1 MKTYTTKIK
10 AVMLT
15 SAIFTSSLT
24 GFSQQLGDDCS
35 NTKVLPTPA
44 LTCSQSNENINK
56 KERWYKLKTNGRA
69 LEVTITHPST
79 QSADI
84 NKIKVID
91 GDCQQP
97 LPITETSTINNDGSI
112 SVTTKDLVPGQEVFI
127 KVERDNATQGN
138 FTICV
143 KEVPYDIIPA
153 PTPPASLALV
163 KPMLAQGY
171 MVLDEKGL
179 DVDRWQ
185 VTIVQNNFIYDTLAT
200 NESEAFSNK
209 LRVVDRFALT
219 NGINY
224 FFVPYE
230 YRRKSFNE
238 VYTMNVV
245 GIGSNGERLIEET
258 NILINDENIPVDEP
272 PLDCAQCVSLVPT
285 CDVTCV
291 SGQYAYR
298 VQQFQNPNIPPS
310 TFSSRFEVHDA
321 WASFDPNASTAS
333 PYYWYIEFTK
343 FQLQCA
349 SIGVGCIAPSPNAT
363 DIVGPFNASN
373 ATYRDPA
380 GNVLSGMVVGIRKT
394 RGPWKEKIL
403 MTELLNINNSFCSST
418 IQTAYTVINDHADFY
433 IPSSNTLLPPLECVA
448 PFNAGSGSGSG
459 SGGATS
465 CFDAQPSTSPT
476 DGPSDIMNAVISAT
490 LNCLCTQQGLA
501 SGFCDNMPTGIGEDP
516 IYPWLEL
523 IDRLIIADLNDP
535 NKPPLT
541 VITADLF
548 ESNNG
553 NGQGGNGKF
562 KGLNFTLEPG
572 LYSIGMAFNTG
583 EYERRIIEIDK
594 EVINATVYAN
604 LADVSAFPS
613 PIITNKYDVKID
625 AQATLTIAYELRDF
639 TGELILTRTFNVH
652 KAQEKTFKITD
663 NNIPNGIL
671 FHRFVFEDGSTKS
684 IQTIK
689 N

>member
-1 MKTYTTKIK
+1 MKTNTTKIK
-10 AVMLT
+10 AIMLAT
-15 SAIFTSSLT
+15 IFTSSIT
-24 GFSQQLGDDCS
+24 GFSQQVGDDCS

-69 LEVTITHPST
+69 LEVTITHPSS
-79 QSADI
+79 QSANI
-84 NKIKVID
+84 KRIKVID

-112 SVTTKDLVPGQEVFI
+112 SITTKDLVPGQEVFI
-127 KVERDNATQGN
+127 KVERDNTTQGN
-138 FTICV
+138 FTMCV
-143 KEVPYDIIPA
+143 KEIPYDIIPA

-179 DVDRWQ
+179 DIDRWQ
-185 VTIVQNNFIYDTLAT
+185 VTIVQNNFFYDTLAT
-200 NESEAFSNK
+200 NQTEAFSNR
-209 LRVVDRFALT
+209 LRIVDRFLLID
-219 NGINY
+219 GVNY

-230 YRRKSFNE
+230 YRRKSFSQ
-238 VYTMNVV
+238 VYTVNVV
-245 GIGSNGERLIEET
+245 GIGSNKERLIEET
-258 NILINDENIPVDEP
+258 NMLINDENIPIDDTPE
-272 PLDCAQCVSLVPT
+272 DCAQCTALVPT

-321 WASFDPNASTAS
+321 WASFDPNATTAS
-333 PYYWYIEFTK
+333 PYYWYIEFSK
-343 FQLQCA
+343 FQLHCA
-349 SIGVGCIAPSPNAT
+349 AIGMGCLIDNNT
-363 DIVGPFNASN
+363 GNVIGPFNAN
-373 ATYRDPA
+373 NVTYRDPA

-394 RGPWKEKIL
+394 RGQWKEKIL
-403 MTELLNINNSFCSST
+403 MTDLLQINNSFCSST
-418 IQTAYTVINDHADFY
+418 IQVANSIINANADFY
-433 IPSSNTLLPPLECVA
+433 IPSSNTLLPPLECIA
-448 PFNAGSGSGSG
+448 QFSAGSGSGSG
-459 SGGATS
+459 SGAATS

-476 DGPSDIMNAVISAT
+476 DEPTDLMNNVITAT
-490 LNCLCTQQGLA
+490 LNCLCKQQGLA
-501 SGFCDNMPTGIGEDP
+501 SGFCDNMPSGTNDNP
-516 IYPWLEL
+516 VYPWLEL
-523 IDRLIIADLNDP
+523 VDRIIVSDLNNP
-535 NKPPLT
+535 TKEPIT
-541 VITADLF
+541 VVISELF
-548 ESNNG
+548 EGNNG
-553 NGQGGNGKF
+553 NGQGTNGKF

-572 LYSIGMAFNTG
+572 LYSFGMAFSTG
-583 EYERRIIEIDK
+583 EYERRIVELDK

-604 LADVSAFPS
+604 LADVTAFPS
-613 PIITNKYDVKID
+613 PITNNKYDVKID

-639 TGELILTRTFNVH
+639 TGEVILSRTFNVH
-652 KAQEKTFKITD
+652 KGQEKTFKINH